1 MAWQDFEAWKK
12 GAAIG
17 FIIWIFI
24 LSIFVFKYFY
34 TRFFIESLGTTIKPF
49 VYYGFGNIYLLLLSG
64 IILVALGS
72 LLGKIFGR

>member
-1 MAWQDFEAWKK
+1 MVCKQEEVFEICSMIVVK
-12 GAAIG
+12 I
-17 FIIWIFI
+17 
-24 LSIFVFKYFY
+24 SFVFKYFY